1 MKLKT
6 KLTALASAVAIS
18 IAGCGG
24 GGGDSTGDTAG
35 IGGSGFVS
43 SGAITGFGS
52 VYVNG
57 VKYETDS
64 STFDIEGDTSGTQ
77 ANLSIGMVVKVY
89 GTINSDGTTGTAASI
104 VFDDEL
110 QGPIA
115 GLTYS
120 PALSTADT
128 ADSAS
133 FTVLGVTV
141 NAERI
146 GTNFDGGTLFDSAPG
161 NIAEGTHIEISGFF
175 DSAGVLHAS
184 RIEKQTDSTVEMKG
198 IVDNYVDNGNFD
210 IVRLDSNNSVIV
222 TVNVDASS
230 ASSIEGLPNGIADD
244 ALIEVEGTYSTG
256 SNTITADKVESE
268 SFEVE
273 DTNEFEAE
281 GYINSFT
288 DINTIFTINGISI
301 DASGAQIE
309 PAGTAL
315 ANDLKVEAEGQIVN
329 NVLIADEISL
339 RGGEIKIE
347 APVSSVDT
355 VNNTIT
361 VQATST
367 DLITIEVGNETEFRD
382 EVNDI
387 EPFYLQNIN
396 NSMHVAI
403 EGFELQNGN
412 VFADKVVVI
421 DGSDGIAVDNVL
433 ESFDSGAKTVT
444 ILGATFSAIDGITT
458 YEQNDVTLSPN
469 DWATLEPNL
478 TPNTTQIEVEDTNSD
493 GIADKI
499 EID

>member
-1 MKLKT
+1 MIKPIKT
-6 KLTALASAVAIS
+6 TAIAAAIALALTA
-18 IAGCGG
+18 CGG
-24 GGGDSTGDTAG
+24 GGGDTAG

-43 SGAITGFGS
+43 TGTITGFGS

-57 VKYETDS
+57 VKFETDS
-64 STFDIEGDTSGTQ
+64 SAFDIEGDTSGTQ
-77 ANLSIGMVVKVY
+77 ANLSIGMIVKVY
-89 GTINSDGTTGTAASI
+89 GTINTDGTTGTAASI

-141 NAERI
+141 NADRI
-146 GTNFDGGTLFDSAPG
+146 GTNFDDGTLFDSTGTLLVDG
-161 NIAEGTHIEISGFF
+161 NHIEISGFF

-184 RIEKQTDSTVEMKG
+184 RIEKQTDSNVEMKG
-198 IVDNYVDNGNFD
+198 TVTNYVDDSNFD

-230 ASSIEGLPNGIADD
+230 ASSASSIEGLPNGIADG
-244 ALIEVEGTYSTG
+244 AFIEVEGTYSTG

-273 DTNEFEAE
+273 DTDEFEVE

-301 DASGAQIE
+301 DASSAQIE
-309 PAGTAL
+309 PAGTSL

-355 VNNTIT
+355 VNNTVT
-361 VQATST
+361 VQATSI
-367 DLITIEVGNETEFRD
+367 DFITIEVGNETEFRD
-382 EVNDI
+382 EVNDT
-387 EPFYLQNIN
+387 ELFYFQNIN

-421 DGSDGIAVDNVL
+421 DGSDGIAVDGVL

-444 ILGATFSAIDGITT
+444 ILGATFSALDGTTT

-469 DWATLEPNL
+469 DWATLEANL

-493 GIADKI
+493 VIADKI

>member
-6 KLTALASAVAIS
+6 KLTALAAALAIS

-24 GGGDSTGDTAG
+24 GGDTTGDTAG
-35 IGGSGFVS
+35 IGGSGFIS
-43 SGAITGFGS
+43 SGTITGFGS

-57 VKYETDS
+57 VKFETDS
-64 STFDIEGDTSGTQ
+64 ATFDIEGDTSSNQ
-77 ANLSIGMVVKVY
+77 ANLSIGMIVKVY
-89 GTINSDGTTGTAASI
+89 GTINTDGTTGTATSI

-115 GLTYS
+115 GVIYS

-128 ADSAS
+128 ADSVS

-141 NAERI
+141 NADRI
-146 GTNFDGGTLFDSAPG
+146 TTNFDGATLFDSTAG
-161 NIAEGTHIEISGFF
+161 NLVDGNHIEISGFF
-175 DSAGVLHAS
+175 DSNGVLHAS
-184 RIEKQTDSTVEMKG
+184 RIEKQSDSTVEMKG
-198 IVDNYVDNGNFD
+198 TVDNYVDVSNFD

-230 ASSIEGLPNGIADD
+230 ASSIEGLPNGIADG
-244 ALIEVEGTYSTG
+244 AFIEVEGTYNSG

-268 SFEVE
+268 YFEIEDTDEFEVE
-273 DTNEFEAE
+273 
-281 GYINSFT
+281 GYITNFNSNSDFK
-288 DINTIFTINGISI
+288 INGMSI

-315 ANDLKVEAEGQIVN
+315 TNDLKVEAEGQIVN

-355 VNNTIT
+355 LNNTLTI
-361 VQATST
+361 QATT
-367 DLITIEVGNETEFRD
+367 LPDFITIEVGNETEFRD
-382 EVNDI
+382 EVNDT
-387 EPFYLQNIN
+387 EPFYLENIN

-421 DGSDGIAVDNVL
+421 DGLDGIAVDGVL
-433 ESFDSGAKTVT
+433 ESFDAGAKTVT
-444 ILGATFSAIDGITT
+444 ILGATFSALDGTTT
-458 YEQNDVTLSPN
+458 YEQNDVILAPN
-469 DWATLEPNL
+469 SWATLEPKLN
-478 TPNTTQIEVEDTNSD
+478 PNTTQIEVEDTNSD